1 VLELSLPLSLFMK
14 SNYSVVLVDDHELVR
29 VGIRTLLHTID
40 SIQVVGE
47 CGDGLEAMYLLKKMK
62 PDILILDI
70 SIKSIN
76 GMEVIQLI
84 ANQAIK
90 VKVLILSMHN
100 NVEYVAKC
108 IRNGAHGYL
117 VKDAA
122 VEELEHAIMKVLKGE
137 TYISKEIDSTLL
149 DRLLSVERQTNSPL
163 ELLTSRQKQILQLI
177 TEGHSTRQIA
187 ESINISIKTVET
199 HRAHIMARLQI
210 FDVAGLV
217 RFALQEKL
225 IQ

>member
-1 VLELSLPLSLFMK
+1 MK